1 MIVTYTM
8 QAQFMSE
15 LWHSPHNLSA
25 GSKDQK
31 YMRSLVSAVSP
42 DDSKPVNEE
51 KTPNYDLIIKEFGAD
66 KLWLE
71 TVSLSD
77 TLLQI
82 LWYYAIPS

>member
-1 MIVTYTM
+1 
-8 QAQFMSE
+8 
-15 LWHSPHNLSA
+15 
-25 GSKDQK
+25 
-31 YMRSLVSAVSP
+31 MRSLVSAVSP

-82 LWYYAIPS
+82 L